1 MGLVADSAYAA
12 TIRDIRARLQLL
24 EASPSDSSRVLGTRH
39 TQLDFD
45 LASLTPAV
53 PPVVR
58 VAVHMR
64 RGDLSSKGAAAPS
77 RDARWNDG
85 GQANYYAAI
94 MRSVRAVIARR
105 GHSIHFTV
113 YTEVR
118 CVSWWFKYKA
128 VGAASCRDREALDVE
143 SARRALIPF

>member
-1 MGLVADSAYAA
+1 MADSAYAA

-94 MRSVRAVIARR
+94 MRSVRAVI
-105 GHSIHFTV
+105 
-113 YTEVR
+113 
-118 CVSWWFKYKA
+118 
-128 VGAASCRDREALDVE
+128 VGAFLDVLAHDRDKPFDVDAMLAALRCCSLSLE
-143 SARRALIPF
+143 ELCRAVSMAT